1 MLRCAALP
9 GVDLFLKGPPER
21 RSVSLG
27 SPDGFIP
34 PPPEPMALA
43 STARWR
49 MLGAR
54 PLAAILRYALPG
66 APDEVLLVVVKAP
79 SGEAPGCLV
88 AILAGIAGSEN
99 AEADALADGR
109 ATAFRCGV
117 DRPTFLGERA
127 GAALQRAGLAWVR
140 LQ

>member
-1 MLRCAALP
+1 
-9 GVDLFLKGPPER
+9 
-21 RSVSLG
+21 
-27 SPDGFIP
+27 
-34 PPPEPMALA
+34 MALA